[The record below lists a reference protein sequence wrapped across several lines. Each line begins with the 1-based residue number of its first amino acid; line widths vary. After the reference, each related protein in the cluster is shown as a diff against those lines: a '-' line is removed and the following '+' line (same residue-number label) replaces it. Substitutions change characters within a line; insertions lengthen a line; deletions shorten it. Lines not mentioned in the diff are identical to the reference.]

1 MSRPHCGI
9 LKVNLS
15 GICSMDET
23 TLLNQAHHLDPH
35 ALAELHDRHFQA
47 VYRYIL
53 FRVGDVQLS
62 EDLSSDV
69 FLALLDALKGG
80 KLRSP
85 NIRAWLL
92 ATANHRVQDEY
103 RKRYQRPQD
112 NLDDHDQLPDG
123 QDLEDSTDNAHN
135 RLRVRSAMQR
145 LSKDQQH
152 VLTLRFSQELNLEET
167 ARALGR
173 TVSAVKVIQF
183 RAVQALRKLLLEES
197 EPQ

>member
-1 MSRPHCGI
+1 
-9 LKVNLS
+9 
-15 GICSMDET
+15 MDDT
-23 TLLNQAHHLDPH
+23 ALLTQAQRLDPH
-35 ALAELHDRHFQA
+35 ALAELHDRHFPA

-53 FRVGDVQLS
+53 FRVGDVQVS

-69 FLALLDALKGG
+69 FLVLLDALKSG
-80 KLRSP
+80 KLRSG

-103 RKRYQRPQD
+103 RKRYHRPLE
-112 NLDDHDQLPDG
+112 NLEDHDQLPDG
-123 QDLEDSTDNAHN
+123 HDLEAAADHAHN
-135 RLRVRSAMQR
+135 RRRVRSAVR
-145 LSKDQQH
+145 KLNEDQQH
-152 VLTLRFSQELNLEET
+152 VLALRFSQELNLEET